1 MVDHKLQLHGWDD
14 EKLYFIDES
23 GKEKCVSDFPDLVSQ
38 LVNICSDYFKQQLDT
53 VKPISVTD
61 VVANS
66 GEKNPPL
73 TLEEID
79 RIVHEVRQQK
89 GK

>member
-1 MVDHKLQLHGWDD
+1 MK
-14 EKLYFIDES
+14 KIDSEAAS
-23 GKEKCVSDFPDLVSQ
+23 IVELNSDNTITLPSEITRKFRPADRFFVWPQGDMLI
-38 LVNICSDYFKQQLDT
+38 LKR

-79 RIVHEVRQQK
+79 QIVHEVRQQTRRE
-89 GK
+89 